1 MDGLVAALRG
11 VLMANNLEEALKHI
25 FGHEGGFT
33 RDPRDPGNWTG
44 GKIGA
49 GINKGTKYGIACHS
63 YPHLDIANLT
73 LAQAAE
79 IYRKDYAA
87 PVRFI
92 ELPDGVDLV
101 ALDAAINSGPSAS
114 LRFLGQALAVAANAL
129 AVVAAATAAKDKI
142 AVIKA
147 ACAVRLSFMRSLAI
161 WQTYGVGWSRRV
173 AAIEATAVRW
183 SLRAQNVPAAQAKEK
198 LAAESSIAK
207 ATASAD
213 VKKAA
218 SSTAGAGG
226 ASGAGLWASLDVWQQ
241 VAVIALAALLVL
253 GVVYFVRSAIV
264 NRQRATA
271 YEEAAAAA

>member
-1 MDGLVAALRG
+1 
-11 VLMANNLEEALKHI
+11 MANNLEEALKHI

-44 GKIGA
+44 GKVGV
-49 GINKGTKYGIACHS
+49 GVNKGTKFGIACHS

-73 LAQAAE
+73 LAEAAE

-87 PVRFI
+87 PVRFL

-114 LRFLGQALAVAANAL
+114 LRWLAQALATGANAL
-129 AVVAAATAAKDKI
+129 AIVAAATAAKDKI

-147 ACAVRLSFMRSLAI
+147 ACATRLAFMRSLAI
-161 WQTYGVGWSRRV
+161 WATYGVGWTRRV
-173 AAIEATAVRW
+173 AAIEATAVKW
-183 SLRAQNVPAAQAKEK
+183 WLRAQNVPAVQAKQTLAAEAAQAKT
-198 LAAESSIAK
+198 
-207 ATASAD
+207 TASAD

-226 ASGAGLWASLDVWQQ
+226 AGGAGWWASLDPIQQ
-241 VAVIALAALLVL
+241 IAVVTLAALLVF
-253 GVVYFVRSAIV
+253 GVIYFVKGAIV
-264 NRQRATA
+264 NRQRADA
-271 YEEAAAAA
+271 YDEAAAAA